1 MKTTTL
7 ILIFTS
13 VFLNAQQQWD
23 NKPLYPIV
31 KYTSTNSLSPQKIK
45 TDTYDYYG
53 NYLGSEIE
61 YGSGYIYRSNSNGD
75 INSAIRQRS
84 SYSIH
89 TYEPDGTVKS
99 EYGSREPNSMSIHSD
114 GSFSIYDDRG
124 NSKRYKDGGLISRT
138 KKKLR
143 Y

>member
-1 MKTTTL
+1 ML
-7 ILIFTS
+7 LDL
-13 VFLNAQQQWD
+13 FLLSNENFFSID
-23 NKPLYPIV
+23 I
-31 KYTSTNSLSPQKIK
+31 NS
-45 TDTYDYYG
+45 
-53 NYLGSEIE
+53 
-61 YGSGYIYRSNSNGD
+61 D

-114 GSFSIYDDRG
+114 GSFSIYDDKG

-138 KKKLR
+138 KKKIR